1 MLWCM
6 VNTTA
11 VKPCSTQG
19 AYLKLDML
27 GITDK
32 NVGGNSNYTKK
43 MYSHGIFDEVETEY
57 NTLMVLKRW

>member
-1 MLWCM
+1 
-6 VNTTA
+6 
-11 VKPCSTQG
+11 
-19 AYLKLDML
+19 ML

-57 NTLMVLKRW
+57 FDGIEEVIK